1 MLSWLYP
8 DDEIRSVYEADYE
21 RLYREGYRAALYD
34 IDNTLVLHDAGA
46 NDEARSLFTR
56 LHEIGWR
63 ACLISNNHR
72 ERVQSFAEQTEAD
85 FFLCDAHKPS
95 AWAYLRAAEL
105 LGLDRSELLFFGDQL
120 FTDIW
125 GAKRAGIRSVLVRP
139 IGAEKLLQIRL
150 KRILERPILAAY
162 RRKRLRQEK
171 TGGAR
176 PLL

>member
-8 DDEIRSVYEADYE
+8 DDEIRSVYEVDYE
-21 RLYREGYRAALYD
+21 RLYREGCRAALYD

-46 NDEARSLFTR
+46 NDEARALFAR

-63 ACLISNNHR
+63 VCLISNNRR

-85 FFLCDAHKPS
+85 FFLFDAHKPS

-105 LGLDRSELLFFGDQL
+105 LGLDRSALLFFGDQL

-139 IGAEKLLQIRL
+139 IGPEKLLQIRL

-171 TGGAR
+171 TGRGV